1 MLNLIGKSK
10 IFKSQEF
17 PVVAGQSIIA
27 EGLCLIQ
34 TITGGVEYV
43 GLSAGGAGEVFA
55 GVSYGEVFTPATKV
69 AVEVIAA
76 LPVAL
81 THTLLHAPIS
91 GTQIFVYDNTTPTAL
106 TIGNPVGQA
115 LEYSV
120 TDTVLLFNIARLAHS
135 IYVCYRYVPSAE
147 ELVAMDNM
155 RITSFS
161 ASDYIGSVGCIQ
173 KGEIYTDKFDVTSNW
188 VAATTVETGTAGYF
202 DVGGGVG
209 TLIANVVIS
218 HRATTDQPYLGLRI
232 K

>member
-43 GLSAGGAGEVFA
+43 GLSAGGAAEIFA
-55 GVSYGEVFTPATKV
+55 GVSYGEVFTPVTKV
-69 AVEVIAA
+69 AVEEFVIPAS
-76 LPVAL
+76 L
-81 THTLLHAPIS
+81 TVTLLHDVITN
-91 GTQIFVYDNTTPTAL
+91 TQCCAYDVTTPIVQV
-106 TIGNPVGQA
+106 IGAPGANQ
-115 LEYSV
+115 YSV
-120 TDTVLLFNIARLAHS
+120 VGPLLTFDIGKLGVTMRVL
-135 IYVCYRYVPSAE
+135 YRYVPSAE

-161 ASDYIGSVGCIQ
+161 ASDYIGSIGVIQ
-173 KGEIYTDKFDVTSNW
+173 KGEIYTDKFDVRSDWYNPLTL
-188 VAATTVETGTAGYF
+188 TVETGTAGYF
-202 DVGGGVG
+202 DFGGGVG
-209 TLIANVVIS
+209 TLISNAVIT
-218 HRATTDQPYLGLRI
+218 HKPTVAQPYLGLRL